1 MFVLAPVR
9 LWAAA
14 CSDDDAS
21 GLVGEERGRR
31 RRHSYW
37 KKFENFSAELRRF
50 QLAAGIPLSQLPS
63 DGQLRKHASDGG
75 QSLCWAF
82 QVHGGWKAVSLRL
95 ASEDGRDALLQ
106 ARPRGRAVRERQ
118 SARVAELLRPQIDEI
133 ARKRG
138 LPPNTVPCKEVLRAH
153 NPLLANKMYA
163 VPGGL
168 RAIAKA
174 LGYVMETDLQSH
186 EHTDQ
191 EVHPPEDMDKV
202 KRELEEFIQA
212 HPELQGVMPHQRML
226 AKEGRDDL
234 LVIMRRH
241 LGPDNLARQLGL
253 RAPSDWQYFLE
264 IRALV
269 RSLHEYM
276 RAHHL
281 TTQMPTLS
289 QLEHDGYGALAA
301 AIRKHG
307 GSTAFAAR
315 FGLRVKM
322 VGRRQKSLL
331 DWGPFSLQYACDIYD
346 ACDAWNRAEDGA
358 VQMPPLDTLSAELQR
373 QAAVYGGAECVARRL
388 GLALPSETDNKP
400 KST

>member
-9 LWAAA
+9 LRVAA
-14 CSDDDAS
+14 CSGDDAS
-21 GLVGEERGRR
+21 GLVDEERR
-31 RRHSYW
+31 RRCRNYW
-37 KKFENFSAELRRF
+37 RKFENFSAELRRF

-75 QSLCWAF
+75 QALCWAF
-82 QVHGGWKAVSLRL
+82 KVHGGWKAVSLRL

-106 ARPRGRAVRERQ
+106 SRPRGRAVRERQ
-118 SARVAELLRPQIDEI
+118 SARAAELLRPQIDEI
-133 ARKRG
+133 ARKTG

-168 RAIAKA
+168 RAVAKA
-174 LGYVMETDLQSH
+174 LGYVMEADLQSH
-186 EHTDQ
+186 EQTDH
-191 EVHPPEDMDKV
+191 EVHQPEDLDKV

-212 HPELQGVMPHQRML
+212 HPELQGVVPHQQML
-226 AKEGRDDL
+226 AQEGRDDL
-234 LVIMRRH
+234 VVIMRRY
-241 LGPDNLARQLGL
+241 LGPDKLARRLGL

-289 QLEHDGYGALAA
+289 QLEHDGCGALAT

-315 FGLRVKM
+315 FGLRLKM
-322 VGRRQKSLL
+322 VGRRQKNLL
-331 DWGPFSLQYACDIYD
+331 DWGPFSLEYACEIYD

-358 VQMPPLDTLSAELQR
+358 VQMPPLDTLSVELQR
-373 QAAVYGGAECVARRL
+373 QTALYGGAECVARRL
-388 GLALPSETDNKP
+388 GLALPSETDTPP
-400 KST
+400 KSA